1 MSAIP
6 PELKAF
12 FEAGGDETDGKNE
25 AAQIW
30 EKGVEGLLSDLELQI
45 TKHDTPGEDNVV
57 TRDFT
62 NAFDFIVSGPD
73 DFSIGFYLAT
83 LAGLLEQRQ
92 KHPDSSAGENAQLRR
107 TRDAI
112 KKWLAGEDPP
122 KSTTPSPS
130 LKEKDHSESE
140 GRTPQRRS
148 TLHKTGVQE
157 IARQLWEEHPD
168 ATQQEIADHGSIHQ
182 YLLRQYQETNRKEY
196 SIRTVTLWVSEV
208 DPRQGQKKGRP
219 AKT

>member
-1 MSAIP
+1 M
-6 PELKAF
+6 KAF
-12 FEAGGDETDGKNE
+12 FEDGGDETDGKNE
-25 AAQIW
+25 AAEFKKIEEAIEFQRGAPININALKELCNDIKRFCASGDGDSDYSSGW
-30 EKGVEGLLSDLELQI
+30 LASLLLGV
-45 TKHDTPGEDNVV
+45 V
-57 TRDFT
+57 
-62 NAFDFIVSGPD
+62 
-73 DFSIGFYLAT
+73 
-83 LAGLLEQRQ
+83 
-92 KHPDSSAGENAQLRR
+92 GENISEV
-107 TRDAI
+107 RDKEFRIANGEEKSSDYLNKLNTLKNDI
-112 KKWLAGEDPP
+112 DSWLSPTLKEEVNTFFLKDPP
-122 KSTTPSPS
+122 
-130 LKEKDHSESE
+130 EFE
-140 GRTPQRRS
+140 GWTPQRRS

>member
-1 MSAIP
+1 MSDIP
-6 PELKAF
+6 PELRAF
-12 FEAGGDETDGKNE
+12 FEDGDDETDEKSE

-112 KKWLAGEDPP
+112 KKWLAGEDPSP
-122 KSTTPSPS
+122 EQLNIQTEENTIIGPQGFEGITPDYLVQRAEESQTPSHRKAYRAVAWRLRGLTVKQIMKKMDVS
-130 LKEKDHSESE
+130 
-140 GRTPQRRS
+140 QS
-148 TLHKTGVQE
+148 TVQKWT
-157 IARQLWEEHPD
+157 ALVRK
-168 ATQQEIADHGSIHQ
+168 
-182 YLLRQYQETNRKEY
+182 LL
-196 SIRTVTLWVSEV
+196 
-208 DPRQGQKKGRP
+208 
-219 AKT
+219 